1 MDKKID
7 TINSYSYPHKI
18 LMEKP
23 QLAICELTHPDIHG
37 TSLNWSGHFLVAWLI
52 SLPEFKTG
60 EYTSLLDLIDYNHFD
75 EDDGYPAH
83 PMIRNYWEQVLA
95 KRYHDLQ
102 IIKSEYLNTGEYI
115 AILKTCWLRIFQRRW
130 KNILRDRKKAR
141 EKAAKFLYYREK
153 HGAWPS
159 KLITA
164 DA

>member
-1 MDKKID
+1 MVVL
-7 TINSYSYPHKI
+7 YSNK
-18 LMEKP
+18 MNKP
-23 QLAICELTHPDIHG
+23 ILAICELTHPNIHG
-37 TSLNWSGHFLVAWLI
+37 TALHWGGHFLVTWI
-52 SLPEFKTG
+52 MSLSEFNTG
-60 EYTSLLDLIDYNHFD
+60 EYKNLLDLIDYSYF
-75 EDDGYPAH
+75 EEEGGYPPH
-83 PMIRNYWEQVLA
+83 PTIRSYWQQVLA

-115 AILKTCWLRIFQRRW
+115 AILKTCWIRIFQRRW

-159 KLITA
+159 KLISG